1 MEPVD
6 PWFYAYTS
14 ESGFNTEWGALAS
27 SALGVDSWKDVDT
40 NNIHS
45 NEADDYLVVSNKGGL
60 LAKISRSN
68 GTMLKAF
75 KFAPGTAGGSAG
87 TANYGGMCVTNR
99 SIAVVFAVMVS
110 EPDHSEDTYAW
121 MVPQKNEEN
130 EENAYRL
137 VKQNMPTLSG
147 YDMKSGTHL
156 WTVDVPAGRRK
167 AAGENGLAMPLTA
180 GITCIGEQVLSACP
194 HYPHICLYSARTGS
208 VVQVVH
214 NSTVLG
220 TGLPIASVPTVSAK
234 CDDADCFQWG
244 GGEHVTKYKMVSDDD
259 VDGYQ
264 PSSWPFGG
272 EVEAEAEAEAA
283 AAALR
288 NGDEPAVGE
297 DGVRPLGPY
306 DNGGAYW

>member
-40 NNIHS
+40 NNIHY

-60 LAKISRSN
+60 LAKISKSN

-87 TANYGGMCVTNR
+87 TANYGGLCVTNS

-121 MVPQKNEEN
+121 MVPQKNEKN
-130 EENAYRL
+130 EENQYRL

-156 WTVDVPAGRRK
+156 WTVDVPTERRK
-167 AAGENGLAMPLTA
+167 ADSENGLTA
-180 GITCIGEQVLSACP
+180 GITCIGEQVLSVCP

-220 TGLPIASVPTVSAK
+220 TGLPAASFPTVSAK
-234 CDDADCFQWG
+234 CDGADCFQWG
-244 GGEHVTKYKMVSDDD
+244 GGAHVTKYKMVSDDD

-264 PSSWPFGG
+264 PSSGPFGG
-272 EVEAEAEAEAA
+272 EVEAEAAVA

-288 NGDEPAVGE
+288 NGDEPAVG
-297 DGVRPLGPY
+297 GASVHPLGPY
-306 DNGGAYW
+306 DNGGASW